1 MFQHP
6 ERYQAKHHYVTA
18 AGADLV
24 EVLAPQAGERVLDLG
39 CGTGQLSARI
49 AAAGAEVV
57 GLDQSA
63 EMVAAAR
70 AQFPSL
76 SFVVGDARDFS
87 FAEPFNAVFSNAVL
101 HWVQPPE
108 AALVCIAAGLELG
121 GRFVAEL
128 GGARNVATI
137 SRGLT
142 DQLAA
147 RGFYPPWPWYF
158 PSLGEYA
165 RLVEQAGLRV
175 AHASHFP
182 RPTPL
187 AGESGLRDWLEMFA
201 ETLTAVVPPP
211 MREELLAAVEDAV
224 RPALYGDG
232 GWCADYWRLRVV
244 AYQEQ
249 E

>member
-6 ERYQAKHHYVTA
+6 ECYQAKHHYVTA
-18 AGADLV
+18 AGASLV
-24 EVLAPQAGERVLDLG
+24 EVLNPQAGERILDLG
-39 CGTGQLSARI
+39 CGTGQLSAQI

-57 GLDQSA
+57 GMDRSA
-63 EMVAAAR
+63 EMIAAAR
-70 AQFPSL
+70 EQFPSL

-108 AALVCIAAGLELG
+108 AALARIAAGLEPG
-121 GRFVAEL
+121 GRLVAEL

-137 SRGLT
+137 CRGLT

-147 RGFYPPWPWYF
+147 RGFYPQWPWYF

-201 ETLTAVVPPP
+201 EPLTEGVPPP
-211 MREELLAAVEDAV
+211 LREELLAAVEDAV
-224 RPALYGDG
+224 RPALYGDE

-244 AYQEQ
+244 AYQE
-249 E
+249 

>member
-6 ERYQAKHHYVTA
+6 KRYQAKHHYVTA

-24 EVLAPQAGERVLDLG
+24 EVLAPRAGERILDLG
-39 CGTGQLSARI
+39 CGTGQLSAQI

-57 GLDQSA
+57 GMDLSA
-63 EMVAAAR
+63 EMVEAAR
-70 AQFPSL
+70 EQFPGL
-76 SFVVGDARDFS
+76 SFVVGDAGDFS
-87 FAEPFNAVFSNAVL
+87 FAELFDAVFSNAAL
-101 HWVQPPE
+101 HWVKPPE
-108 AALVCIAAGLELG
+108 AALACIAACLGAG

-128 GGARNVATI
+128 GGARNVAAI
-137 SRGLT
+137 RRALT

-147 RGFYPPWPWYF
+147 RGFYPQSPWYF

-165 RLVEQAGLRV
+165 QLVEQAGLRV
-175 AHASHFP
+175 AYASHFP

-187 AGESGLRDWLEMFA
+187 AGESGLRDWMEMFA
-201 ETLTAVVPPP
+201 ETLTGDVPRS
-211 MREELLAAVEDAV
+211 MREDLWEAVEDAV

-244 AYQEQ
+244 ACKE
-249 E
+249 